1 MDIRTKINS
10 EMPPTLR
17 RRPPPPGTNAI
28 HGLYAQLHALHPQD
42 MNSEAFN
49 GLVDGAF
56 DLYASSNPQLRAR
69 PDTSVGKL
77 VALTSAA
84 LRSPPVARNMMRLLW
99 EVVTKNATLA
109 TQLLLTLVRH
119 YGTAGGPAA
128 FMAACL
134 VICPTFPLLEEP
146 GPTFPLLE
154 EPGMV
159 EVASALLYSLFLHQM
174 HRQLPLAVLRT
185 LRTATVVMT
194 RKFPSVAMR
203 SFGMLLENRPES
215 LTQPQAMVLVTHLAC
230 LYQQPYSES
239 TCRVLLNED
248 LVAAIFGLGQ
258 NLRLIPHTGML
269 MERLV
274 SLLVEENAGLD
285 TTQWP
290 EPAKQAR
297 RRVEQMIIFMFT
309 QLAAQ

>member
-1 MDIRTKINS
+1 
-10 EMPPTLR
+10 MPPTLR
-17 RRPPPPGTNAI
+17 RRLPPPGTNAV
-28 HGLYAQLHALHPQD
+28 HGLYAQLHALLPRD
-42 MNSEAFN
+42 MTAEAFN

-77 VALTSAA
+77 IGLTSAA
-84 LRSPPVARNMMRLLW
+84 MRSPPVARNMMRLLW

-134 VICPTFPLLEEP
+134 VICPDARTLAQESRQPDFPLVQ
-146 GPTFPLLE
+146 

-159 EVASALLYSLFLHQM
+159 EVASGLLYCLFLHQM
-174 HRQLPLAVLRT
+174 NRQLPLAVLRT
-185 LRTATVVMT
+185 LRTATIVMT
-194 RKFPSVAMR
+194 REFPSVAMR
-203 SFGMLLENRPES
+203 SFGRLLENRPES

-230 LYQQPYSES
+230 LYQQPYTES
-239 TCRVLLNED
+239 TCRKILDPN
-248 LVAAIFGLGQ
+248 LVAAISGLGQ
-258 NLRLIPHTGML
+258 NLRLIPHTGVL

-297 RRVEQMIIFMFT
+297 KRVEHLIMFVFT

>member
-1 MDIRTKINS
+1 
-10 EMPPTLR
+10 MPPTLR
-17 RRPPPPGTNAI
+17 RRPAPRGTNAV
-28 HGLYAQLHALHPQD
+28 HGLYAQLHALHHQD
-42 MNSEAFN
+42 MTAEAFER
-49 GLVDGAF
+49 LVDGAF

-77 VALTSAA
+77 IALTSAA
-84 LRSPPVARNMMRLLW
+84 LRSPPVAHIMMRLLW
-99 EVVTKNATLA
+99 EVVTKNRVLA
-109 TQLLLTLVRH
+109 TQLLLTLVSH

-134 VICPTFPLLEEP
+134 VICPNFPLLQ
-146 GPTFPLLE
+146 

-159 EVASALLYSLFLHQM
+159 EVAPGLLYCLFLHQM

-185 LRTATVVMT
+185 LRSATVVMT

-203 SFGMLLENRPES
+203 SFGMLLENQPES
-215 LTQPQAMVLVTHLAC
+215 LTQPMAMVLVTHLAC
-230 LYQQPYSES
+230 LYQQPYTES
-239 TCRVLLNED
+239 TCRVLLDQD
-248 LVAAIFGLGQ
+248 LVAAISGLGQ
-258 NLRLIPHTGML
+258 NLRLIPRTGVL

-285 TTQWP
+285 TTRWP

-297 RRVEQMIIFMFT
+297 KRVEQLITFVFT